1 MSLRGGAP
9 PSATVVAKG
18 PFLAG
23 GVVILD
29 EDEAHHLRVR
39 RVGDGAVI
47 RLVDGRGAVATAR
60 ISLEG
65 TVTSARVV
73 ATTMIG
79 APPPT
84 ELILGAGDR
93 DRFLSAVEKATE
105 LGATRIVPV
114 LAERVGGVAT
124 RFQASHVEKAAAR
137 AREAVK
143 QCGATWTPLV
153 SSPVSLGEAIRQPAG
168 AGAAHAP
175 MRFLADPDGGPMPA
189 LREGAAV
196 QWAIG
201 PEGGFTE
208 AESTQLKG
216 AGFTPVTLG
225 RSTLRFDT
233 AAVAALA
240 MTAAMRGRGEK

>member
-1 MSLRGGAP
+1 MSLRGSAP
-9 PSATVVAKG
+9 PSATVVARG

-29 EDEAHHLRVR
+29 DDEAHHLRVR

-47 RLVDGRGAVATAR
+47 RVVDGRGAVATAR
-60 ISLEG
+60 VSIEG
-65 TVTSARVV
+65 KVVSARVM

-105 LGATRIVPV
+105 LGATKIVPV
-114 LAERVGGVAT
+114 LAERVAGVAT
-124 RFQASHVEKAAAR
+124 RFQAAHVEKAAAR

-153 SSPVSLGEAIRQPAG
+153 NAPISLGEAIRQPP
-168 AGAAHAP
+168 GAAHAAV
-175 MRFLADPDGGPMPA
+175 RLLADAEGGPMPA
-189 LREGAAV
+189 LREGAPV

-201 PEGGFTE
+201 PEGGFSE
-208 AESTQLKG
+208 AELTQLKG
-216 AGFTPVTLG
+216 AGFKPVTLG

-240 MTAAMRGRGEK
+240 MTAAMRGRKEA